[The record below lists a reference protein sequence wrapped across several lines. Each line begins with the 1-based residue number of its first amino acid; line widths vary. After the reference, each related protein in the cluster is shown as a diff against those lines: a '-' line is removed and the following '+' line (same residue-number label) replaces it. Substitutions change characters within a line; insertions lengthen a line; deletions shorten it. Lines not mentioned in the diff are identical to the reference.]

1 MLTGEWTGRKTAT
14 DCCKVVRQYTTVRW
28 LCDFFS
34 KARKPRNIDIAR
46 GTIIVGINHSNRYWI
61 LIYIIEDGCPAVHTR
76 LSSVVSAMSFPSPSK
91 NLRNA
96 RAMQSFSHNFL
107 RMKWQVGVIPV
118 LGCPGYHLGCELP
131 LGASLPSPHLG
142 EPSYN
147 CNEERDPLPS
157 QTFCAPKVDDSKP
170 VKLRI
175 ANNDFKVELTWT
187 DHGNR
192 GHAEAYKPILLI
204 ESLQ

>member
-118 LGCPGYHLGCELP
+118 LDVLGTT
-131 LGASLPSPHLG
+131 LGASCHWEHPS
-142 EPSYN
+142 
-147 CNEERDPLPS
+147 
-157 QTFCAPKVDDSKP
+157 
-170 VKLRI
+170 LRRTLVNRLTTAMKRGI
-175 ANNDFKVELTWT
+175 PYRHRLSALRKSMTANQWNY
-187 DHGNR
+187 G
-192 GHAEAYKPILLI
+192 
-204 ESLQ
+204 